1 MYTKQTFE
9 LHMRHITFLLCNAGE
24 TEAREGFGSTE
35 YVTLLAEKSLWHN
48 GFLTLE
54 NEVIQRYHS
63 SQAALIALQKKP
75 LFLCCKG
82 MSKCNVLGEKTVGAQ

>member
-1 MYTKQTFE
+1 
-9 LHMRHITFLLCNAGE
+9 MRHITFLLCNAA
-24 TEAREGFGSTE
+24 EAELKEGIGNTGN
-35 YVTLLAEKSLWHN
+35 VTLLAEKSLWHN

-63 SQAALIALQKKP
+63 SQAALLALQKKP